1 MPYNYHKVRKDSTH
15 APAVALFKRYGYSV
29 ADVSMVKGFVDLVVA
44 KHKITVLVEMK
55 RKGGKLRDKKK
66 GRARDRGK
74 ADQVEFHQTWKG
86 HTVVADSAAEAV
98 LACERII
105 NPKKGDKEP

>member
-1 MPYNYHKVRKDSTH
+1 MPYTHHRVRKDSTH

-29 ADVSMVKGFVDLVVA
+29 ADVAEVKGFVDLVVA

-55 RKGGKLRDKKK
+55 RPGGKLRDKKK
-66 GRARDRGK
+66 GRVRDRGK
-74 ADQVEFHQTWKG
+74 SDQVEFHQTWKG
-86 HTVVADSAAEAV
+86 HIVVADSAADAV

-105 NPKKGDKEP
+105 HPKKES

>member
-1 MPYNYHKVRKDSTH
+1 MGYRYHKTRKDSTH
-15 APAVALFKRYGYSV
+15 APAVALFKRHGYSV
-29 ADVSMVKGFVDLVVA
+29 ADVAEVKGFVDLVVA

-66 GRARDRGK
+66 GRKRDQGK
-74 ADQVEFHQTWKG
+74 RDQVGFHQTWKG
-86 HTVVADSAAEAV
+86 HIVVADSPADAV

-105 NPKKGDKEP
+105 FTKEERTP